1 MMRKLRAVAAAGV
14 LLISMSGGGTASAQ
28 KRGGILRMYSIDS
41 PASMSILE
49 ESTVF
54 AEGPMTGLFNNL
66 IIFDQHVRQNSLESI
81 VPDLA
86 TSWSWN
92 EEGTEL
98 SLPLR
103 QGVKWHDGKPFT
115 AQDVKC
121 TWDLLMVQPARSSG
135 SIPAKPDAPDGRA
148 GEEIGGCAVT
158 RSDFNF

>member
-1 MMRKLRAVAAAGV
+1 MMRNLRAVAAAGV
-14 LLISMSGGGTASAQ
+14 LLISMTGGGTASAQ

-81 VPDLA
+81 VPDLG

>member
-1 MMRKLRAVAAAGV
+1 MMRNLRAVAAAGV
-14 LLISMSGGGTASAQ
+14 LLISMTGGGTASAQ

>member
-1 MMRKLRAVAAAGV
+1 MRNLRAVAAAGV

>member
-1 MMRKLRAVAAAGV
+1 MRSFGLNSTNLNGPVPIGWLR
-14 LLISMSGGGTASAQ
+14 IS
-28 KRGGILRMYSIDS
+28 RGGILRMYSIDS
-41 PASMSILE
+41 LASMSILE

-54 AEGPMTGLFNNL
+54 AEGPMMGVFNNL

>member
-1 MMRKLRAVAAAGV
+1 MMRNLHAVAAGV
-14 LLISMSGGGTASAQ
+14 LLISISGGGTASAQ

>member
-1 MMRKLRAVAAAGV
+1 MMRNLRAVAAAGV
-14 LLISMSGGGTASAQ
+14 LLISMTGGGTASAQ

-54 AEGPMTGLFNNL
+54 AEGPMMGVFNNL
-66 IIFDQHVRQNSLESI
+66 IIFDQHVRQNSLEAI
-81 VPDLA
+81 VPDQA

>member
-1 MMRKLRAVAAAGV
+1 MMRNLHAVAAGV